1 MVSGSITE
9 FWAGLPSACLV
20 GRQAGY
26 NVQCPTIISY
36 FESPRKG
43 VYVWERSLLATSFF
57 LLFFLG
63 FFLDFYFLLLGCAI
77 VF

>member
-9 FWAGLPSACLV
+9 FWASASLV

-43 VYVWERSLLATSFF
+43 VYIYERSLLATSFSPF
-57 LLFFLG
+57 LS
-63 FFLDFYFLLLGCAI
+63 FLLLGCAI
-77 VF
+77 FF